1 MAAVSYVGQGG
12 KHMSDTEHPHL
23 KRAVGPVLLTL
34 YGIGVTIGAG
44 IYVLVGE
51 VAGVAGMAAPVAFVL
66 AGILAGLS
74 AISYAE
80 LSTRF
85 PKAGGEASYVNAAF
99 ARPWLTTTVG
109 LLVAFSGITSSAAV
123 LLGFVGYLNELIAVP
138 GWIAL
143 CGIIGFLA
151 AVTFWG
157 VAQSLIVVAITTLI
171 EIGGLLLVIGAGLPV
186 LGDVPAALPDMWPG
200 LDSAV
205 WLLVLSSSV
214 LAFFAFIGFEDI
226 VNMAEEVKQPD
237 RTLPIAI
244 ITTLIVSTL
253 LYATLT
259 VISVLSVDPSELGRS
274 GAPLAHV
281 FEASGGNPAI
291 LSSIAILAVVNGA
304 LIQMIMA
311 SRLFYGMARLGR
323 LPQILAHVNP
333 VTRTPDVAIVI
344 VALVVLMFALTL
356 PIAELASY
364 ASLAV
369 MAVFCLA
376 NAALLMLRRTSDI
389 EHTAFTAPL
398 FVPVLGLLASFALLA
413 FGLAQRV
420 GLLA

>member
-1 MAAVSYVGQGG
+1 
-12 KHMSDTEHPHL
+12 MSDTEHPHL

-34 YGIGVTIGAG
+34 YGIGVTVGAG

-66 AGILAGLS
+66 AGMLAGLS

-85 PKAGGEASYVNAAF
+85 PKAGGEATYVNAAF

-109 LLVAFSGITSSAAV
+109 LLVAFSGVTSSAAV

-143 CGIIGFLA
+143 FGVVAFLA
-151 AVTFWG
+151 VVTFWG

-186 LGDVPAALPDMWPG
+186 LDEVPAALPDIWPG
-200 LDSAV
+200 LDAAL

-226 VNMAEEVKQPD
+226 VNMAEEVKEPN

-253 LYATLT
+253 LYVMLT
-259 VISVLSVDPSELGRS
+259 VISVLSVDPAQLGNS

-281 FEASGGNPAI
+281 FEANGGNPAI
-291 LSSIAILAVVNGA
+291 LSTIAILAVVNGA

-323 LPQILAHVNP
+323 LPQVLAHVNP
-333 VTRTPDVAIVI
+333 VTRTPDVAILG
-344 VALVVLMFALTL
+344 VALIVLVFALTL

-369 MAVFCLA
+369 LSVFCLA
-376 NAALLMLRRTSDI
+376 NAALLVLRRAADM
-389 EHTAFTAPL
+389 EHAAFKAPIY
-398 FVPVLGLLASFALLA
+398 VPVLGLVASFALLV

-420 GLLA
+420 GFLS